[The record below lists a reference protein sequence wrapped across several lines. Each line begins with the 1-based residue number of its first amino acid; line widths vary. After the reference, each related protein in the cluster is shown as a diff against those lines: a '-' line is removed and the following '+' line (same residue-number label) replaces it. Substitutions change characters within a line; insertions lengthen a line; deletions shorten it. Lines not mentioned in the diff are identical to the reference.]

1 MSKKWSDES
10 ILAMAGAM
18 SGVAEAIA
26 VQPFDMVKT
35 RHHLNSFNNE
45 SVYRS
50 LINLY
55 KEGGFPRF
63 YRGMTAELVGIVPK
77 SSGMYAVYE
86 IMKRRL
92 DQDERLR
99 NTSLAASIAGFVSGI
114 PEALIVTPTQIVKV
128 RLQAREHLGRYNGPV
143 DCISKILRTEGIS
156 AFYTGL
162 SPTLFRNCVF
172 NTVYFGSMH
181 WMKRQMP
188 KPSSHGWDL
197 CQTLASGFC
206 GAVLAT
212 CFNAPF
218 DVRAVVC

>member
-1 MSKKWSDES
+1 MTKWSDES
-10 ILAMAGAM
+10 ILAMAGAL

-35 RHHLNSFNNE
+35 RHHLNSSQNE

-55 KEGGFPRF
+55 KEGGIPRF

-77 SSGMYAVYE
+77 SSGMYGVYE
-86 IMKRRL
+86 IVKRRL
-92 DQDERLR
+92 DQVELIEYR
-99 NTSLAASIAGFVSGI
+99 NTSLAASIAGFVSGV
-114 PEALIVTPTQIVKV
+114 PEALIVTPTQIIKV
-128 RLQAREHLGRYNGPV
+128 RLQAREHLGRYNGPI
-143 DCISKILRTEGIS
+143 DCISKLIRSEGLS

-188 KPSSHGWDL
+188 KASSHSWDL
-197 CQTLASGFC
+197 CQTLVSGFS

-218 DVRAVVC
+218 DVSIE

>member
-1 MSKKWSDES
+1 MSKWSDES
-10 ILAMAGAM
+10 ILAMAGAL

-35 RHHLNSFNNE
+35 RHHLNASKNE

-50 LINLY
+50 LVNLY
-55 KEGGFPRF
+55 KEGGVPRF

-86 IMKRRL
+86 IAKRKL
-92 DQDERLR
+92 DQIDGLR
-99 NTSLAASIAGFVSGI
+99 NTSVAASIAGFISGV

-128 RLQAREHLGRYNGPV
+128 RLQAREHLGRYSGPV
-143 DCISKILRTEGIS
+143 DCISTLVREEGIR

-162 SPTLFRNCVF
+162 APTLFRNCVF
-172 NTVYFGSMH
+172 NTVYFGAMH
-181 WMKRQMP
+181 WMKKQMP
-188 KPSSHGWDL
+188 KASSHGWDL
-197 CQTLASGFC
+197 CQTLVSGFS

-218 DVRAVVC
+218 DVS